1 MRKQIV
7 TMLLLLCMTASILPA
22 TASTTVNSGSCG
34 QSATWSFDRTTGT
47 LSIGGAGKMNSY
59 HRSLY
64 LSNQGTLYPPPW
76 NDLAS
81 EIKSVVI
88 APGITSIGSYAF
100 YGCNNLSAVSIPNGV
115 STIESSVF
123 EGCSNLAAIS
133 IPGSV
138 SYIGASVFARC
149 SSLATI
155 SIPDSVS
162 FMGYGVFAGCE
173 RLKHVTIPASIT
185 ELYSYTFSNCNSLTS
200 VSIPSSVTAIH
211 ECVFKGC
218 SSLTSVSIPDHVEK
232 IDWGTFEG
240 CSSMTSVYIPAS
252 VLVIG
257 RDAFKDCTSLTDI
270 YYSGHKAQWSDIN
283 IVDEKLLPL
292 SAVTIHYEG
301 GSNPAQYAPFTKE
314 NTYTPG
320 QFTDVPASSWYAE
333 YVKLAYEY
341 GMMDG
346 VSCTSFNPD
355 GNLTV
360 ASAIAIA
367 CRLHSL
373 YYKDNAV
380 FSSGTPWYQ
389 SFVDYAQKNEII
401 DTAQKYPY
409 DDPITRADFALLIS
423 NALPDSALQEINE
436 IWGCDIPDVSTG
448 SPYMDAVNALA
459 SAGVLKVDNAFQI
472 YSLSVIYGD
481 SLGIDNA
488 YSTSDTFKAIYRLY
502 RAGVLTGNDKYGT
515 FTPDAYITRSAV
527 AAIVGRVAE
536 PALRKNIALTPKPAN
551 LVPMNQLQNLS
562 SIRQGAS
569 NTELAQ
575 AYAVAKEIVEPLA
588 NLSREAQLCGISL
601 VLRIITDNEVT
612 YSMSVRHYD
621 DPYGFF
627 NLHTASCAGCTR
639 ATGLCL
645 NMLGIPYEH
654 VNENAYSHQWT
665 RVNVNG
671 TYWICDAYG
680 LYCGPEKV
688 PYQHPTMS

>member
-22 TASTTVNSGSCG
+22 AASTTVNSGSCG
-34 QSATWSFDRTTGT
+34 QNVTWNFDKNAGT
-47 LSIGGAGKMNSY
+47 LSVSGTGEMKNY
-59 HRSLY
+59 HSSLY
-64 LSNQGTLYPPPW
+64 LSKQETLYPAPW
-76 NDLAS
+76 SDFAS
-81 EIKSVVI
+81 EIKTVVI
-88 APGITSIGSYAF
+88 SPGITNIGSYAF
-100 YGCNNLSAVSIPNGV
+100 YGCSNLVAVSIPNGV
-115 STIESSVF
+115 SRIESSVF
-123 EGCSNLAAIS
+123 EGCSNLATIS
-133 IPGSV
+133 IPSSV
-138 SYIGASVFARC
+138 TYMGATVFARC
-149 SSLATI
+149 SSLETI
-155 SIPDSVS
+155 SISDSVS
-162 FMGYGVFAGCE
+162 FIGYGIFAGCE
-173 RLKHVTIPASIT
+173 RLEHITIPASIT
-185 ELYSYTFSNCNSLTS
+185 ELYSYSFANCSNLSSIT
-200 VSIPSSVTAIH
+200 IPSSVIAIH
-211 ECVFKGC
+211 EYAFKGC
-218 SSLTSVSIPDHVEK
+218 SSLPSVSIPDHVEK

-283 IVDEKLLPL
+283 IIDEKLLPL
-292 SAVTIHYEG
+292 SAATIHYEG
-301 GSNPAQYAPFTKE
+301 GSDPAQYAPFTKE
-314 NTYTPG
+314 NTYIPG
-320 QFTDVPASSWYAE
+320 QFTDVPVSSWYAE

-341 GMMDG
+341 GIMGG
-346 VSCTSFNPD
+346 VNSTSFDPN

-373 YYKDNAV
+373 YYKNNAV

-389 SFVDYAQKNEII
+389 DYVDYAQKNEII
-401 DTAQKYPY
+401 DAAQKYAY

-423 NALPDSALQEINE
+423 NALPDSALQKINE

-481 SLGIDNA
+481 SLEIDNV
-488 YSTSDTFKAIYRLY
+488 YSTSDIFKAIYRLY

-536 PALRKNIALTPKPAN
+536 PALRKHIVLESKPAS

-562 SIRQGAS
+562 SIRQRAS

-575 AYAVAKEIVEPLA
+575 AYEVAKEIVEPLA
-588 NLSREAQLCGISL
+588 NLSKEAQLCGISL

-612 YSMSVRHYD
+612 YSMSAQHYD

-665 RVNVNG
+665 RVNG

-688 PYQHPTMS
+688 PYQHPNL

>member
-1 MRKQIV
+1 MKKQIV
-7 TMLLLLCMTASILPA
+7 AIFLLLCMTASILPA
-22 TASTTVNSGSCG
+22 SAAPASNFGVCG
-34 QSATWSFDRTTGT
+34 QNATWNFDKNTGT
-47 LSIGGAGKMNSY
+47 LSINGTGEMRNY

-64 LSNQGTLYPPPW
+64 LSKQETLYPAPW
-76 NDLAS
+76 SDFAS

-88 APGITSIGSYAF
+88 SPGITSIGSYAF
-100 YGCNNLSAVSIPNGV
+100 YGCSDLVAVSVPNGV
-115 STIESSVF
+115 SRVESSVF
-123 EGCSNLAAIS
+123 EGCNN
-133 IPGSV
+133 
-138 SYIGASVFARC
+138 
-149 SSLATI
+149 LATI
-155 SIPDSVS
+155 SIPDSVTYMGATVFARCSSLETISIPDSVS
-162 FMGYGVFAGCE
+162 FIGYGVFAGCE
-173 RLKHVTIPASIT
+173 RLEHITIPASIT
-185 ELYSYTFSNCNSLTS
+185 ELYSYTFANCSNLSSIT
-200 VSIPSSVTAIH
+200 IPSSVIAIH
-211 ECVFKGC
+211 EYAFKGC
-218 SSLTSVSIPDHVEK
+218 SSLPSVSIPDHVEK

-240 CSSMTSVYIPAS
+240 CSNMTSVYIPAS

-257 RDAFKDCTSLTDI
+257 RDAFKDCASLTDI

-283 IVDEKLLPL
+283 VIDKDLLPL
-292 SAVTIHYEG
+292 STATIHYEG
-301 GSNPAQYAPFTKE
+301 GSDPTQYASFKKE
-314 NTYTPG
+314 NAYIPG

-333 YVKLAYEY
+333 YVELAYEY
-341 GMMDG
+341 GMMGG
-346 VSCTSFNPD
+346 VSSTSFDPN

-373 YYKDNAV
+373 YYKNNAV

-389 SFVDYAQKNEII
+389 DYVDYAQKNEII
-401 DTAQKYPY
+401 DTAQKYAY
-409 DDPITRADFALLIS
+409 NDPITRADFALLIS

-436 IWGCDIPDVSTG
+436 IGGCDIPDVSTG
-448 SPYMDAVNALA
+448 SPYMDAVNALT
-459 SAGVLKVDNAFQI
+459 SAGVLKADNTFQI
-472 YSLSVIYGD
+472 YLLSAVYGD

-502 RAGVLTGNDKYGT
+502 RAGVLAGNDRYGT
-515 FTPDAYITRSAV
+515 FTPDANITRSAV

-536 PALRKNIALTPKPAN
+536 PAMRKHIALTPKPAN
-551 LVPMNQLQNLS
+551 LVPMSRLQNLT
-562 SIRQGAS
+562 SIRKRAS
-569 NTELAQ
+569 NAELAQ
-575 AYAVAKEIVEPLA
+575 AYEAAKEIVEPLA

-612 YSMSVRHYD
+612 YSMSARHYD

-654 VNENAYSHQWT
+654 INENAYSHQWT

-688 PYQHPTMS
+688 PYQHPNL